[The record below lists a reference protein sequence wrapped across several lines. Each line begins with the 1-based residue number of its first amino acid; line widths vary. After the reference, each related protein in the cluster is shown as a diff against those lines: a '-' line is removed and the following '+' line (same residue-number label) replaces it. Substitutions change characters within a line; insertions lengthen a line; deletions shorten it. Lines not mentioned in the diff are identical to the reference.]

1 MSLIDDLTA
10 GGEARAAVLASTPRV
25 TLAAADAFRTATA
38 PTASDRGGSA
48 IGPSDDLARILAL
61 PRRRPL
67 NVDDPND
74 PEVVAVVARM
84 NAILGRRNDRCT
96 CHLHRRPCVTSL
108 KPAQAWALAE
118 IAETGGLVGPIG
130 VGHGKTGLG
139 ILAPMVIP
147 KCRTAVL
154 LIPPNLRE
162 QLKRE
167 YDLWSQHFHVPS
179 IRHGGAEGTII
190 AGRPVIHV
198 VPYSLFSRP
207 ESTTLLE
214 SIRPDVIIAD
224 EGHKLRDRK
233 TATSGR
239 VIRYMLKSE
248 TERQKAID
256 AGRPDPG
263 PTRFLAWSGT
273 IAKGSL
279 MDFQHLAAFA
289 LRDGSPVPLSP
300 NTAAAWATAIDP
312 IPVRAAPGAL
322 RQLGSG
328 PIADV
333 FGRRL
338 AETKGWVATRAGAVS
353 NALNLRERVP
363 EKMPKGLAALLT
375 RMRSTWT
382 RPDGEELVDVLQVAK
397 SARELACGFFY
408 RWRFPRGEPEDLI
421 KRWYAARKAWHRE
434 LRERLERP
442 EEHLDSELLAT
453 NAAARHL
460 DGYVGPLPVW
470 KSGTFKAW
478 REVRDLV
485 QPVPDT
491 VWLDDPPAGF
501 DPIPGADYLVRDAG
515 AWAAKHRGIV
525 WYEHEAFGARV
536 AADFKL
542 ARHAGGEGA
551 EQRILAEDGTR
562 SILASI
568 KAHGTGRDGLQ
579 RVFHEQLVV
588 PMPSSGDGC
597 EQLLGRLHRI
607 GQEADEVNAWT
618 YRHVPEFR
626 DGIDKALE
634 QARFL
639 KATLGSDQKLLVAT
653 VEWDE

>member
-1 MSLIDDLTA
+1 MSLLDDILF
-10 GGEARAAVLASTPRV
+10 GEGPSGPPAPRP
-25 TLAAADAFRTATA
+25 TLAPADVFRAATA
-38 PTASDRGGSA
+38 PGVRDGLSSA
-48 IGPSDDLARILAL
+48 IGPSPDLTRILAL
-61 PRRRPL
+61 PRRKPL
-67 NVDDPND
+67 NLDDPND
-74 PEVVAVVARM
+74 PQVLALVARM
-84 NAILGRRNDRCT
+84 NARLGRKNDRCT
-96 CHLHRRPCVTSL
+96 CHLHRRPCLTSL
-108 KPAQAWALAE
+108 KPAQAWALSE

-139 ILAPMVIP
+139 ILAPMVLP
-147 KCRTAVL
+147 GCRTAVL

-179 IRHGGAEGTII
+179 IRHGGSEGTII
-190 AGRPVIHV
+190 SGRPVIHV

-214 SIRPDVIIAD
+214 SILPDVIIAD

-233 TATSGR
+233 TATAGR
-239 VIRYMLKSE
+239 VIRYMVKH
-248 TERQKAID
+248 
-256 AGRPDPG
+256 PD
-263 PTRFLAWSGT
+263 TRFLAWSGT
-273 IAKGSL
+273 IAKGSVT
-279 MDFQHLAAFA
+279 DFTHLTAFA
-289 LRDGSPVPLSP
+289 LREGSPVPLDP
-300 NTAAAWATAIDP
+300 NTAAAWATALDP
-312 IPVRAAPGAL
+312 LPVRAAPGAL
-322 RQLGSG
+322 RQLGEG

-338 AETKGWVATRAGAVS
+338 AETKGWVATKAGAVS
-353 NALNLRERVP
+353 NALTLRERKAP
-363 EKMPKGLAALLT
+363 EMPAALRKALAN
-375 RMRSTWT
+375 MRSSWT
-382 RPDGEELVDVLQVAK
+382 RPDGEELVDALQVAK
-397 SARELACGFFY
+397 SARELALGFFY

-421 KRWYAARKAWHRE
+421 RRWYAARKVWHRE

-442 EEHLDSELLAT
+442 EEHLDSEMLCT
-453 NAAARHL
+453 NAAARAL
-460 DGYVGPLPVW
+460 DGYVGPLPTW
-470 KSGTFKAW
+470 NARTFKAW
-478 REVRDLV
+478 RDVRDQV
-485 QPVPDT
+485 APVPDT

-501 DPIPGADYLVRDAG
+501 EAIPGADYLVRDAG
-515 AWAAKHRGIV
+515 EWARKHRGIV

-536 AADFKL
+536 AADFGIP
-542 ARHAGGEGA
+542 RHAGGIGA
-551 EQRILAEDGTR
+551 EQRILAEDGSR

-588 PMPSSGDGC
+588 PMPSSGDGN

-607 GQEADEVNAWT
+607 GQEADEVTTWT
-618 YRHVPEFR
+618 YRHVPEFV